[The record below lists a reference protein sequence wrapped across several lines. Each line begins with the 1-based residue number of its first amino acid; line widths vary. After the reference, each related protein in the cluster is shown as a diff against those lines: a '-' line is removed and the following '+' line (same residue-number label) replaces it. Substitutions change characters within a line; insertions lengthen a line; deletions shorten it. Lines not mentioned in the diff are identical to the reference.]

1 MTPPADDA
9 PPDGDSYDRL
19 RRRVLWSMPTGL
31 YVIGSRA
38 PEPAGF
44 ESASPESAGTGPEAQ
59 VARNL
64 MTANLVVQVATDP
77 KLVAVA
83 VDATAVTGRLVEAG
97 GCFSVS
103 ILDRQDRAVVRRFV
117 KPVTDVTVGP
127 DGRATEMAGEA
138 VVEAATGAPILA
150 RAAAWLDCEVR
161 HRLPLGSHQLFVG
174 EVVAVAGPAGD
185 MPDVLRMEDTRMNY
199 GG

>member
-1 MTPPADDA
+1 MTR
-9 PPDGDSYDRL
+9 PPDDSGAGSGGGAAPDDDRYDRL

-31 YVIGSRA
+31 YVIGSRGA
-38 PEPAGF
+38 DLEGKA
-44 ESASPESAGTGPEAQ
+44 E
-59 VARNL
+59 RNL

-83 VDATAVTGRLVEAG
+83 IDATAVTGRLVEAG
-97 GCFSVS
+97 GSFSVS

-127 DGRATEMAGEA
+127 DGRATAMAGEA
-138 VVEAATGAPILA
+138 VIEAATGAPILA

-174 EVVAVAGPAGD
+174 EVVAVAGPDGD